1 MATGEST
8 QFNVSGFS
16 SAIQKLGLANPNKF
30 KVMSF
35 TPLVKGKVG
44 R

>member
-1 MATGEST
+1 TVNDLHNSPVLSNDKT
-8 QFNVSGFS
+8 Q
-16 SAIQKLGLANPNKF
+16 NPNKF